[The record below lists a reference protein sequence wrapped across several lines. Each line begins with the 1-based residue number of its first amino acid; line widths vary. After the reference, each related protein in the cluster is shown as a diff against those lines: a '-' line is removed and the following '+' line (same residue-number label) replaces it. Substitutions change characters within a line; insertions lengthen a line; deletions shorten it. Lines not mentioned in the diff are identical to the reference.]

1 MLSTRQ
7 VCWHMH
13 LAVQDG
19 ECTHPMVHRLS
30 QLYNPRRS
38 SSGIATNL
46 VNLLEECEVSTSIV
60 ELPPGCICT
69 HMVSPYRILQSLS
82 VRQPADFPRIM
93 GLRVELNRRFWEILK
108 EQDLASFAHIK
119 ASIPSLQDLR
129 AEQWGKVVPISLHE
143 DAGPFS
149 KSKSATLVSFS
160 GLIGAGGDKLCQTSR
175 LLLS

>member
-1 MLSTRQ
+1 MFAHLCIPLHVEAARGGWRQRLNAPAAALPRPPSRQALGMLREWGDGMLSTRQ

-69 HMVSPYRILQSLS
+69 HMVSPYRILQSIS
-82 VRQPADFPRIM
+82 VRHPADFPRIM
-93 GLRVELNRRFWEILK
+93 GLRVELNRRFWEN
-108 EQDLASFAHIK
+108 
-119 ASIPSLQDLR
+119 
-129 AEQWGKVVPISLHE
+129 
-143 DAGPFS
+143 
-149 KSKSATLVSFS
+149 
-160 GLIGAGGDKLCQTSR
+160 
-175 LLLS
+175 